1 MLLNPANQLS
11 VTRTI
16 LANERTLLS
25 YLRFSLGSFIGGA
38 GLIKFFGHP
47 VYEIGGFV
55 LVILSVV
62 FFIVG
67 IRRYMTTKKL
77 ISNIDPEDWV
87 KVEGMIKQVQVNE
100 KP

>member
-1 MLLNPANQLS
+1 M
-11 VTRTI
+11 
-16 LANERTLLS
+16 
-25 YLRFSLGSFIGGA
+25 
-38 GLIKFFGHP
+38 
-47 VYEIGGFV
+47 